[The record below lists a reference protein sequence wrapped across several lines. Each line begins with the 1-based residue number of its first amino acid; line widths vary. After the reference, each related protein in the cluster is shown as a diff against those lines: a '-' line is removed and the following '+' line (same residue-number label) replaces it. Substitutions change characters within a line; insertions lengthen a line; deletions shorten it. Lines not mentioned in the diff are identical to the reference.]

1 MTSLH
6 HHLDNRS
13 RTGRGAHPS
22 LWQGIIVNVTAS
34 AVWVRVPQLA
44 QDDIAATN
52 TIAGVLAPGDRVV
65 VGLMEG
71 RVDNLVVLAKEKPTV
86 AAHVHA
92 ETDVQ
97 YPGWA
102 SAALTSPWA
111 GVVTTDYF
119 SGLRYRTDSRFLHI
133 NGHVSGGA
141 AGSVVATLPVT
152 IAYQQSVLVP
162 NDTGGPVQLIVRKTG
177 DVVASAVGPLLIT
190 AVVPRT

>member
-6 HHLDNRS
+6 HQLDTRS
-13 RTGRGAHPS
+13 RSGRGAHPS
-22 LWQGIIVNVTAS
+22 LWLGIIVNVTPS
-34 AVWVRVPQLA
+34 SVWVRVPQLA

-52 TIAGVLAPGDRVV
+52 TITSDLAPGDRVV

-86 AAHVHA
+86 PAHVHA
-92 ETDVQ
+92 ETDVR

-102 SAALTSPWA
+102 AATLTATWA
-111 GVVTTDYF
+111 GVTPTDYF
-119 SGLRYRTDSRFLHI
+119 SGLRYRTDSRSLHI
-133 NGHVSGGA
+133 SGHVSGGA

-162 NDTGGPVQLIVRKTG
+162 NDTGAPVQLIVKKTG